1 MDAGRIKTLYP
12 HVGAAVPPVAEL
24 IQGVSKIKGLEL
36 KARLGVYVPDT
47 TTGKQVFKSGLGTNA
62 LYISQLLCRLET
74 SAVWASCTNWTE
86 QVDRYYLLP
95 SGLEVRSST
104 EGICDKDGSV
114 HCVVS
119 HVMKSNIG
127 HVDLKWNV
135 VDPGSIITAD
145 SGVMVAVQVAVKQV
159 EPIFEDE
166 LQDRVD
172 NLHVV
177 RIKQRKTFKY
187 VSKGVSWSINV
198 TQIYQAPTYA
208 EALML
213 FRDGA
218 VANYELEVKCENVLD
233 HLRQNGWDFNRI
245 ATSLLM
251 KISDMFELSARP
263 PLAST
268 ANTLLP
274 LAT

>member
-1 MDAGRIKTLYP
+1 MDASRIKTLYP
-12 HVGAAVPPVAEL
+12 HVGAAVPVVAEL
-24 IQGVSKIKGLEL
+24 IQHASKMKGLEL
-36 KARLGVYVPDT
+36 KARLGVYVSDS
-47 TTGKQVFKSGLGTNA
+47 TGKQVFKSGLGTNA

-74 SAVWASCTNWTE
+74 SAVWASRSNWTE

-104 EGICDKDGSV
+104 EGLCDKDGSV

-119 HVMKSNIG
+119 HVIKSNLG

-135 VDPGSIITAD
+135 ADPSSIMSAE
-145 SGVMVAVQVAVKQV
+145 GGMVVAVQVAAKQM

-213 FRDGA
+213 FRDGN

-233 HLRQNGWDFNRI
+233 HLRQNGWDFNRV

-251 KISDMFELSARP
+251 KISDMFEPSTGP
-263 PLAST
+263 TLAST
-268 ANTLLP
+268 INTLMP
-274 LAT
+274 LLA